1 MNIDFKGADGAQAV
15 SINGISLPAGGQDM
29 HVPGLAWGFRMH
41 GDGQAEPLAPN
52 QPIEHRHDGWLW
64 LHLDLSNPEACR
76 WLHEQDIPVAAADL
90 LAAHENHQQ
99 LHASDNCVYG
109 VLSDLSREI
118 DNTGDDF
125 AHLHF
130 VMTERLLISGRYRLL
145 TAVEKVRAKIEGGQV
160 RLPSVAALLE
170 NIVDHVADA
179 VDAVAD
185 SHATKLDQIENDLTQ
200 RNIAESSRQDLG
212 EVRRTS
218 VKLHRQ
224 LAGLRT
230 LFHRLE
236 RDGTDQ
242 LPPPL
247 RIAASKLAQRLD
259 ALDHDIVET
268 RERARVLQE
277 EITEATHAAS
287 NRALNILTVITTV
300 ILPPT
305 LVTGVFGMN
314 TKGLPFTE
322 DPNGFLYALL
332 LMAGSTV
339 GVYWLM
345 RKIGALRF

>member
-1 MNIDFKGADGAQAV
+1 
-15 SINGISLPAGGQDM
+15 
-29 HVPGLAWGFRMH
+29 
-41 GDGQAEPLAPN
+41 
-52 QPIEHRHDGWLW
+52 
-64 LHLDLSNPEACR
+64 
-76 WLHEQDIPVAAADL
+76 
-90 LAAHENHQQ
+90 
-99 LHASDNCVYG
+99 
-109 VLSDLSREI
+109 
-118 DNTGDDF
+118 
-125 AHLHF
+125 
-130 VMTERLLISGRYRLL
+130 MTERLLISGRYRLL

-185 SHATKLDQIENDLTQ
+185 SHATKLDQIENDLTE
-200 RNIAESSRQDLG
+200 RNIADNSRQDLG

-322 DPNGFLYALL
+322 DPNGFIYALL